1 MLMAA
6 LSSNARA
13 VIEEARDEMRPP
25 AGERERLAALLDAR
39 LLGATALAPA
49 APAAPLPAAR
59 YTSGWRLVTSLSVG
73 VALVGGAAV
82 WALRPNTTQSS
93 VPPQVVS
100 APVAIASTAAIAAPE
115 PAVDSQALS
124 GPEPAR
130 PPKPGVD
137 LQGPA
142 QRSQDRLAQEVA
154 LLSRATSDLRAG
166 RAGAALKSLD
176 EHQRKFPSGM
186 LSVERRAVRAQAL
199 CALKRVNEGRAE
211 ISLLAPQSPAA
222 GRAKQL
228 CDAAAGSESPR

>member
-25 AGERERLAALLDAR
+25 AGERERLAALLDAQ
-39 LLGATALAPA
+39 LLGATALAPV
-49 APAAPLPAAR
+49 APAPRLPAAR

-82 WALRPNTTQSS
+82 WVLRPNTQSS
-93 VPPQVVS
+93 VPAPVVS
-100 APVAIASTAAIAAPE
+100 APVAVASSAPAIAAPE
-115 PAVDSQALS
+115 PAVDSRALAI
-124 GPEPAR
+124 PEPAR
-130 PPKPGVD
+130 PAKPAAD
-137 LQGPA
+137 AQGPT

-176 EHQRKFPSGM
+176 EHQRKFPNGM

-228 CDAAAGSESPR
+228 CDAAAGSESQH